1 MYFADKGVNS
11 PDGWKIEEASLMG
24 QNRKVF
30 LSQAQ
35 GHNVGIPECLSYDYS
50 FDTLYWVDSQSFVV
64 KSHELRTPGQIRTI
78 VSGLTS
84 GISWPGITN
93 FQVRIKCLSMFQD
106 IFDDFI
112 SMKC

>member
-1 MYFADKGVNS
+1 MYFSDKGVNS
-11 PDGWKIEEASLMG
+11 PDGWKIEEASLLG
-24 QNRKVF
+24 QNRKVL

-35 GHNVGIPECLSYDYS
+35 RHDVGSPECLSYDYS
-50 FDTLYWVDSQSFVV
+50 YDTLYWVDSQSFVV

-93 FQVRIKCLSMFQD
+93 FQVRIKGL
-106 IFDDFI
+106 FI
-112 SMKC
+112 E